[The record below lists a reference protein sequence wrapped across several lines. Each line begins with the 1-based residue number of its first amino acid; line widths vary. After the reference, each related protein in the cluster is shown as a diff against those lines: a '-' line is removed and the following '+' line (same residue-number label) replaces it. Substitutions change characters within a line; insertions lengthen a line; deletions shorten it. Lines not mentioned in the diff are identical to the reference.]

1 MNKLRIITNES
12 PNIGGGLLVT
22 DNKESPSISFANSEG
37 TIINITGEDG
47 TFRPIYSSELNN
59 KLIKRDW
66 NITERKYISSEKLR
80 LKIQPSTGD
89 IDIIMG
95 STVGIDV
102 CNLEGISEES
112 IESFR
117 EEFESILSTMTK
129 NEIYFY
135 NSIKSVVDILNGTL
149 VLSIIDYES
158 DSYTNTVNLKPLINS
173 YPYESVKGKV
183 DLNIQYSKLG
193 KIYNKEIT
201 FEAFR
206 YEYGENGLEVIS
218 NNIIEELEVDVV
230 MEYYDNLIRVLPKSR
245 EVNECIISNCTITY
259 GNI

>member
-1 MNKLRIITNES
+1 MNKLRIITNEI
-12 PNIGGGLLVT
+12 PDIGGGLLVT
-22 DNKESPSISFANSEG
+22 DNKEYPSISFTNSEG
-37 TIINITGEDG
+37 TIINITDEDG
-47 TFRPIYSSELNN
+47 VFRPIHSSELNN

-66 NITERKYISSEKLR
+66 NITERKYIRSEKLI
-80 LKIQPSTGD
+80 LKTQPSTGD
-89 IDIIMG
+89 IDTVIG
-95 STVGIDV
+95 STTGISV
-102 CNLEGISEES
+102 CNLEGISEEN
-112 IESFR
+112 IEAFR

-149 VLSIIDYES
+149 ILSIIDYES

-183 DLNIQYSKLG
+183 DLSIQYSKSG
-193 KIYNKEIT
+193 KIYSKDIT

-206 YEYGENGLEVIS
+206 YEYGENGLEAVS
-218 NNIIEELEVDVV
+218 TDIIEELGVDVV
-230 MEYYDNLIRVLPKSR
+230 VEYYDNLIRVLPKSKDI
-245 EVNECIISNCTITY
+245 NECIISNCTITY